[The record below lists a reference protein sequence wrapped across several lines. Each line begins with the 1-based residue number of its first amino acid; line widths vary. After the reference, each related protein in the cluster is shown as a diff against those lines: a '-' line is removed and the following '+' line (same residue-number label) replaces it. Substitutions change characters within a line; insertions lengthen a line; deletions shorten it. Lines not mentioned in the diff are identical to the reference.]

1 MADPD
6 PHECEALYSN
16 VPDNVI
22 LKIKLR
28 SSPPPLNH
36 QWEYNYFVC
45 ILCLTVDESG
55 EREVVEEVR
64 EILPDVGV
72 PVLAQTLVV
81 EPVHLH
87 IQVNVCS

>member
-1 MADPD
+1 MRGTV
-6 PHECEALYSN
+6 HVYSN
-16 VPDNVI
+16 VPDNVN

-28 SSPPPLNH
+28 SSS